1 MLRVKRDFKRHVPGL
16 NGVKAARQVAY
27 FMLSGPLSCKLGVK
41 ASGSTPAE
49 DSAKSRRIFRK
60 DAYYTLHADAE
71 ELIKPR
77 LIQAGAKGGQ
87 NN

>member
-16 NGVKAARQVAY
+16 NGAKAARQVAY

-41 ASGSTPAE
+41 ASESTPAE

-60 DAYYTLHADAE
+60 DTYYTWRADAE

-77 LIQAGAKGGQ
+77 LIQTGAKGGQ